1 MRCWIAQVACCVVA
15 AAAEAEAALDL
26 QPNTSP
32 TRMTDAAAATKKT
45 LPQELGRPNYLY
57 SLPELELAIPSQS
70 HPQAVV
76 VAAVHPKQ
84 KQKQMRAYF
93 HNTFLLDDS

>member
-32 TRMTDAAAATKKT
+32 TRMTDAAAAKT
-45 LPQELGRPNYLY
+45 PPQELGRPNYLY

-84 KQKQMRAYF
+84 KQMRAYF